1 MILKVKKIDKFY
13 FFYKFFCYNK
23 NISWVVF
30 MEYVKTR
37 TIMTKSN
44 QGIKWF
50 GIDYHMNLYKGCSFG
65 CIYCDSRSDCYHIPD
80 FDIVKTKVDAL
91 KILEQELSS
100 KSYRGVVSFGT
111 LSDPYNFEEENLKL
125 TRNALKLIEKYGF
138 GVSIDTKSDLIL
150 RDIDL
155 LKKIAE
161 KNSVIIKMSICTSDD
176 EMAKK
181 LEPNVISSTKR
192 FEVIKKIRDANLYCG
207 VLMTPVLPFLTDT
220 EENIR
225 SIIKKSKVVGA
236 KFIYTKMGVN
246 LKTNQKQYYYNKL
259 DELFPGLSEDYESVY
274 RNRYFCTSL
283 QYRHLFELFLKLCH
297 DNGILTEMDEI
308 IKDYKKKIPMNEQ
321 ISLF

>member
-1 MILKVKKIDKFY
+1 
-13 FFYKFFCYNK
+13 
-23 NISWVVF
+23 

-37 TIMTKSN
+37 TIMTKSD
-44 QGIKWF
+44 QGSKWF
-50 GIDYHMNLYKGCSFG
+50 GIDYHMNLYKGCSVG
-65 CIYCDSRSDCYHIPD
+65 CIYCDSRSDCYHISD

-91 KILEQELSS
+91 EILEQELSS

-111 LSDPYNFEEENLKL
+111 LSDPYNLEEKHLEL
-125 TRNALKLIEKYGF
+125 TRNALKLIAKYGF

-161 KNSVIIKMSICTSDD
+161 NNSVIIKISICVSDD
-176 EMAKK
+176 DMAKK
-181 LEPNVISSTKR
+181 LEPGVISSSKR
-192 FEVIKKIRDANLYCG
+192 FEVLRKLREENLYSG

-225 SIIKKSKVVGA
+225 SIIKKSKHADA

-246 LKTNQKQYYYNKL
+246 LRTNQRQYYYEKL
-259 DELFPGLSEDYESVY
+259 DELFPGLSLDYKSVY
-274 RNRYFCTSL
+274 GNRYFCTSM
-283 QYRHLFELFLKLCH
+283 QYRHLFELFLNLCH
-297 DNGILTEMDEI
+297 ENGILTEMDEI
-308 IKDYKKKIPMNEQ
+308 INDYKKEIPMNKQ